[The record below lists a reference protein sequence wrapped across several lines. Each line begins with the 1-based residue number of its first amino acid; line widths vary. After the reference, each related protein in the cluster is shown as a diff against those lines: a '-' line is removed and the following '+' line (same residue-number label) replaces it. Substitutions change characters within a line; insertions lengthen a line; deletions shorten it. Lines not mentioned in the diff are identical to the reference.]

1 MPNHTHGIIEISTPG
16 ADSISAHPYPP
27 KMIWGRN
34 GFCPYTS
41 PIPEI
46 MQSFKRHTTVEHI
59 TRVKRHIVPPFLT
72 PRIISSVDFPE
83 YL

>member
-1 MPNHTHGIIEISTPG
+1 MPNHTHGIIEISTLG

-27 KMIWGRN
+27 KIIWGRN

-46 MQSFKRHTTVEHI
+46 MQSFKGI
-59 TRVKRHIVPPFLT
+59 QQLNI
-72 PRIISSVDFPE
+72 
-83 YL
+83 